1 MLKRGF
7 FDFLTGGRSATADE
21 DAAQRDYAKSKQKE
35 SEYHYE
41 KKEKPQYEITADIE
55 SYCIEKLNT
64 ILTLS
69 RFEGQVRH
77 KKTEGNKLIL
87 EVYDAG
93 DDLGRII
100 GKKGQNLEGYQ
111 TLLRHFVIRE
121 FSVPIRVVI
130 DAEDYRNRRHGQGK
144 FKSKR
149 TGNEASETLQDEFSS
164 ITREYGLDDTR
175 I

>member
-7 FDFLTGGRSATADE
+7 FDFLTGGRSAAIE
-21 DAAQRDYAKSKQKE
+21 EEAAQKEYAKIKQNE
-35 SEYHYE
+35 EQNFYE
-41 KKEKPQYEITADIE
+41 KKEKPQYEITAEIE
-55 SYCIEKLNT
+55 TYCIDKLNA

-69 RFEGQVRH
+69 RFSGQVRH

-87 EVYDAG
+87 EVYDAAE
-93 DDLGRII
+93 DLGRII

-144 FKSKR
+144 FRAKR
-149 TGNEASETLQDEFSS
+149 AGNDTQNSTQDESNTPSS
-164 ITREYGLDDTR
+164 EYRSDD